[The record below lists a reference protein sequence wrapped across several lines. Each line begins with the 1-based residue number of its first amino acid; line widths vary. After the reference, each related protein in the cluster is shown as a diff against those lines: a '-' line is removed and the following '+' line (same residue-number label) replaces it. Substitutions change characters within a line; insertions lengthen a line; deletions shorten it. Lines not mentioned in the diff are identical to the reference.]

1 MADSKSIVALNIG
14 SQRIAMGVF
23 EASKSGRLTLQKYD
37 STSILA
43 DPAAE
48 MARLPQIRV
57 AISELID
64 RLGISKSTK
73 LRYSISGQSVFTR
86 FIKLPPIEDDNIQQL
101 VAFEAQQ
108 HVPFPIE
115 EVIWD
120 WQLLDSN
127 STDKEVALVAIK
139 GDSLNDL
146 NDIVTDTGLRTIDVD
161 ASPMALYN
169 ALLYSYPELESTTLL
184 IDIGAKTCNLIYL
197 EGKRMFTRSVA
208 VGGASITTAIAKQ
221 YGISF
226 SEAEAQKCN
235 NGLVALNTAHTSQL
249 SEDSAALATVIRN
262 ALSKLPA
269 EIART
274 TNYFRSQHGGR
285 APQKIFI
292 SGGGANLP
300 YIDKFFEEKLQ
311 LPVELFNPLKEI
323 SVGADV
329 NVEQVSAEAHML
341 GELVGLALRAEGKT
355 SLAID
360 LVPDQVFRERETTR
374 RKPWLVFAS
383 VLLIAGWAV
392 WSWTNM
398 GRKGLSEA
406 GLTTIT
412 QEVGVRDSYAKPLN
426 ELAKKEAQLDIISS
440 QLAGAQAARTDWIDM
455 LDDLAL
461 HFKSD
466 KVWLVDFDPV
476 VGFVRTEASAN
487 NAGSSSDDDSASILQ
502 SVISSDFASKD
513 NGESARAQINVDA
526 LATNRGARKPRAG
539 AAPELPEI
547 TAIRVKGFWRDKDG
561 YKEVDELID
570 RLRSGSKYFDVM
582 PTQQTIIEKPTDL
595 GDAYAARFEIILPL
609 KKPIS
614 VASGSAAG
622 R

>member
-1 MADSKSIVALNIG
+1 MADSKAIVVLNIG

-57 AISELID
+57 AISELVD
-64 RLGISKSTK
+64 RLDISKSTK

-169 ALLYSYPELESTTLL
+169 ALLYSYPELEETTLL

-221 YGISF
+221 YGINF

-235 NGLVALNTAHTSQL
+235 NGLVAMNTAHTSQL

-285 APQKIFI
+285 APQKIFL

-311 LPVELFNPLKEI
+311 LPVELFNPLKQI
-323 SVGADV
+323 SVGANV

-355 SLAID
+355 SLRID

-374 RKPWLVFAS
+374 RKPWLVCAS
-383 VLLIAGWAV
+383 VLLIAGWAL

-406 GLTTIT
+406 GLKKIT
-412 QEVGVRDSYAKPLN
+412 QKVEERDRYASPLN
-426 ELAKKEAQLDIISS
+426 KLAKKETQLDMISY

-466 KVWLVDFDPV
+466 KVWLVDFNPV
-476 VGFVRTEASAN
+476 VGFVRSEAIAD
-487 NAGSSSDDDSASILQ
+487 SSSNDKSSSIPQ
-502 SVISSDFASKD
+502 SVISSDFASI
-513 NGESARAQINVDA
+513 NYGESALAQINIDA
-526 LATNRGARKPRAG
+526 LATNKGPKKPRVG
-539 AAPELPEI
+539 ATPELPEI

-561 YKEVDELID
+561 HKEVDELID

-595 GDAYAARFEIILPL
+595 GAAYAARFEIILPL
-609 KKPIS
+609 KNPIS
-614 VASGSAAG
+614 MASSLDAV

>member
-1 MADSKSIVALNIG
+1 MAAANTIVTLNIG
-14 SQRIAMGVF
+14 SQRLAMGAF
-23 EASKSGRLTLQKYD
+23 EVSKSGRLTLLKYD

-64 RLGISKSTK
+64 RLGISKATK

-127 STDKEVALVAIK
+127 SSEKEVALVAIK
-139 GDSLNDL
+139 GESLNDL
-146 NDIVTDTGLRTIDVD
+146 NDIVADTGLKTIDVD
-161 ASPMALYN
+161 ASPMSLYN
-169 ALLYSYPELESTTLL
+169 ALVFNYPELEGTTLL

-208 VGGASITTAIAKQ
+208 VGGASITTAIAKE

-235 NGLVALNTAHTSQL
+235 NGLVALNTAHTSEL
-249 SEDSAALATVIRN
+249 SEDSAALAMVIRN

-285 APQKIFI
+285 APQKVFI

-300 YIDKFFEEKLQ
+300 YIDKFFEDKLK
-311 LPVELFNPLKEI
+311 LPVERFNPLKQI
-323 SVGADV
+323 SVGSEV
-329 NVEQVSAEAHML
+329 NIEQLNTEVHML

-355 SLAID
+355 PLTID
-360 LVPDQVFRERETTR
+360 LVPEQVFRERETKR
-374 RKPWLVFAS
+374 RKPWLVTAS
-383 VLLIAGWAV
+383 MLLIAGWAF

-406 GLTTIT
+406 GLKKI
-412 QEVGVRDSYAKPLN
+412 QEEVFERERYARPLDK
-426 ELAKKEAQLDIISS
+426 LAKKEAQLDIVS
-440 QLAGAQAARTDWIDM
+440 QQLTGEQAARTEWIDL

-466 KVWLVDFDPV
+466 RVWLVDFDPV
-476 VGFVRTEASAN
+476 VGFEITDVTPETTGEEISRV
-487 NAGSSSDDDSASILQ
+487 LQ
-502 SVISSDFASKD
+502 SVISSDYASIE
-513 NGESARAQINVDA
+513 NGDSAIAQINMDA
-526 LATNRGARKPRAG
+526 LAGNEKPKRSQAG
-539 AAPELPEI
+539 ATKKSPEI

-561 YKEVDELID
+561 HKEVDELID
-570 RLRSGSKYFDVM
+570 RLREGSQYFNVM
-582 PTQQTIIEKPTDL
+582 PTQQTIVEKPTDL
-595 GDAYAARFEIILPL
+595 GDAYAAGFEIILPL
-609 KKPIS
+609 KNPLS
-614 VASGSAAG
+614 MMYSAPLSK
-622 R
+622 

>member
-1 MADSKSIVALNIG
+1 MADSKAIVVLNIG

-57 AISELID
+57 AISELVD
-64 RLGISKSTK
+64 RLDISKSTK

-169 ALLYSYPELESTTLL
+169 ALLYSYPELEETTLL

-221 YGISF
+221 YGINF

-235 NGLVALNTAHTSQL
+235 NGLVAMNTAHTSQL

-285 APQKIFI
+285 APQKIFL

-311 LPVELFNPLKEI
+311 LPVELFNPLKQI
-323 SVGADV
+323 SVGANV

-355 SLAID
+355 SLRID

-374 RKPWLVFAS
+374 RKPWLVCAS
-383 VLLIAGWAV
+383 VLLIAGWAL

-406 GLTTIT
+406 GLKKIT
-412 QEVGVRDSYAKPLN
+412 QEVEERDRYASPLN
-426 ELAKKEAQLDIISS
+426 KLAKKETQLDMISY

-466 KVWLVDFDPV
+466 KVWLVDFNPV
-476 VGFVRTEASAN
+476 VGFVRSEAIAD
-487 NAGSSSDDDSASILQ
+487 SSSNDKSSSIPQ
-502 SVISSDFASKD
+502 SVISSDFASI
-513 NGESARAQINVDA
+513 NYGESALAQINIDA
-526 LATNRGARKPRAG
+526 LATNKGPKKPRVG
-539 AAPELPEI
+539 ATPDLPEI

-561 YKEVDELID
+561 HKEVDELID

-595 GDAYAARFEIILPL
+595 GAAYAARFEIILPL
-609 KKPIS
+609 KNPIS
-614 VASGSAAG
+614 MASSLDAV

>member
-1 MADSKSIVALNIG
+1 MAAANTIVTLNIG

-23 EASKSGRLTLQKYD
+23 EVSKSGRLTLLKYD

-86 FIKLPPIEDDNIQQL
+86 FIKLPPIEDDNIEQL

-127 STDKEVALVAIK
+127 SSEKEVALVAIK

-146 NDIVTDTGLRTIDVD
+146 NDIVADTGLKTIDVD
-161 ASPMALYN
+161 ASPMSLYN
-169 ALLYSYPELESTTLL
+169 ALLYNYPELEGTTLL

-208 VGGASITTAIAKQ
+208 VGGASITSAIAKE
-221 YGISF
+221 YGINF

-235 NGLVALNTAHTSQL
+235 NGLVALNTVHTSEL
-249 SEDSAALATVIRN
+249 SEDAAALAMVIRN

-285 APQKIFI
+285 APQKVFL

-300 YIDKFFEEKLQ
+300 YIDKFFEDKLK
-311 LPVELFNPLKEI
+311 LPVERFNPLKEL
-323 SVGADV
+323 SVGSEV
-329 NVEQVSAEAHML
+329 NIDQLNNEAHML
-341 GELVGLALRAEGKT
+341 GELVGLALRAEGQT
-355 SLAID
+355 PLTID
-360 LVPDQVFRERETTR
+360 LVPEQVFRERETKR
-374 RKPWLVFAS
+374 RKPWLVTAS
-383 VLLIAGWAV
+383 MLLITGWAL

-398 GRKGLSEA
+398 GRRGLSEE
-406 GLTTIT
+406 GLNNIKD
-412 QEVGVRDSYAKPLN
+412 EVAKRELYAKPLDK
-426 ELAKKEAQLDIISS
+426 LAKKEAELDLVAS
-440 QLAGAQAARTDWIDM
+440 QLIGEQASRTEWIDL

-461 HFKSD
+461 YFKSD
-466 KVWLVDFDPV
+466 IVWLVDFDPV
-476 VGFVRTEASAN
+476 VGFVRSEVSLDSPGEETAN
-487 NAGSSSDDDSASILQ
+487 VLQ
-502 SVISSDFASKD
+502 SVISSDYATLKT
-513 NGESARAQINVDA
+513 GESAMAQINMDA
-526 LATNRGARKPRAG
+526 LSVNQKPKQPKAG
-539 AAPELPEI
+539 SMPRSPEI
-547 TAIRVKGFWRDKDG
+547 TAIRLKGFWREKDG
-561 YKEVDELID
+561 HKEVDALID
-570 RLRSGSKYFDVM
+570 RLRNGSKYFNVM

-609 KKPIS
+609 KEPIS
-614 VASGSAAG
+614 MEYSEAVSN
-622 R
+622 

>member
-1 MADSKSIVALNIG
+1 MASANTIVTLNIG

-23 EASKSGRLTLQKYD
+23 EVSKSGRLTLLKYD

-64 RLGISKSTK
+64 RLGISKNTK

-127 STDKEVALVAIK
+127 SSEKEVALVAIK

-146 NDIVTDTGLRTIDVD
+146 NDIVADTGLKTIDVD
-161 ASPMALYN
+161 ASPMSLYN
-169 ALLYSYPELESTTLL
+169 ALLYNFPELEGTTLL

-208 VGGASITTAIAKQ
+208 VGGASITSAIAKE
-221 YGISF
+221 YGINF

-235 NGLVALNTAHTSQL
+235 NGLVALNTAHTSEL
-249 SEDSAALATVIRN
+249 GEDAAALAMVIRN

-285 APQKIFI
+285 APQKVFL

-300 YIDKFFEEKLQ
+300 YIDKFFEDKLK
-311 LPVELFNPLKEI
+311 LPVERFNPLKEI

-329 NVEQVSAEAHML
+329 NIEQLNTEAHML

-355 SLAID
+355 PLTID
-360 LVPDQVFRERETTR
+360 LVPDQVFRERETKR
-374 RKPWLVFAS
+374 RKPWLVTAS
-383 VLLIAGWAV
+383 MLLIAGWAL

-398 GRKGLSEA
+398 GRKGLSEQ
-406 GLTTIT
+406 GLQNVTD
-412 QEVGVRDSYAKPLN
+412 EVAKRELYARPLDK
-426 ELAKKEAQLDIISS
+426 LAKKEASLDVVAQ
-440 QLAGAQAARTDWIDM
+440 QLAGEQTARIQWIDL

-466 KVWLVDFDPV
+466 KVWVVDFDPV
-476 VGFVRTEASAN
+476 VGFNRSEVSPE
-487 NAGSSSDDDSASILQ
+487 SSVENISSLLQ
-502 SVISSDFASKD
+502 SVITSDYASTESGQSSL
-513 NGESARAQINVDA
+513 AQINLEA
-526 LATNRGARKPRAG
+526 LSGGQKPPRSRVGAVASSPK
-539 AAPELPEI
+539 I
-547 TAIRVKGFWRDKDG
+547 TAIRLKGFWREKDG
-561 YKEVDELID
+561 HKEVDVLID
-570 RLRSGSKYFDVM
+570 RLRNGSKYFDVM

-614 VASGSAAG
+614 MEYSYPTSK
-622 R
+622 

>member
-1 MADSKSIVALNIG
+1 MADSKAIVVLNIG

-57 AISELID
+57 AISELVD
-64 RLGISKSTK
+64 RLDISKSTK

-169 ALLYSYPELESTTLL
+169 ALLYSYPELEETTLL

-221 YGISF
+221 YGINF

-235 NGLVALNTAHTSQL
+235 NGLVAMNTAHTSQL

-285 APQKIFI
+285 APQKIFL

-311 LPVELFNPLKEI
+311 LPVELFNPLKQI
-323 SVGADV
+323 SVGANV

-355 SLAID
+355 SLRID

-374 RKPWLVFAS
+374 RKPWLVCAS
-383 VLLIAGWAV
+383 VLLIAGWAL

-406 GLTTIT
+406 GLKKIT
-412 QEVGVRDSYAKPLN
+412 QEVEERDRYASPLN
-426 ELAKKEAQLDIISS
+426 KLAKKETQLDMISY

-466 KVWLVDFDPV
+466 KVWLVDFNPV
-476 VGFVRTEASAN
+476 VGFVRSEAIAD
-487 NAGSSSDDDSASILQ
+487 SSSNDKSSSIPQ
-502 SVISSDFASKD
+502 SVISSDFASI
-513 NGESARAQINVDA
+513 NYGESALAQINIDA
-526 LATNRGARKPRAG
+526 LTTNKGPKKPRVG
-539 AAPELPEI
+539 ATPELPEI

-561 YKEVDELID
+561 HKEVDELID

-595 GDAYAARFEIILPL
+595 GAAYAARFEIILPL
-609 KKPIS
+609 KNPIS
-614 VASGSAAG
+614 MASSLDAV

>member
-1 MADSKSIVALNIG
+1 MADSKAIVVLNIG

-57 AISELID
+57 AISELVD
-64 RLGISKSTK
+64 RLDISKSTK

-169 ALLYSYPELESTTLL
+169 ALLYSYPELEETTLL

-221 YGISF
+221 YGINF

-235 NGLVALNTAHTSQL
+235 NGLVAMNTAHTSQL

-285 APQKIFI
+285 APQKIFL

-311 LPVELFNPLKEI
+311 LTVELFNPLKQI
-323 SVGADV
+323 SVGANV

-355 SLAID
+355 SLRID

-374 RKPWLVFAS
+374 RKPWLVCAS
-383 VLLIAGWAV
+383 VLLIAGWAL

-406 GLTTIT
+406 GLKKIT
-412 QEVGVRDSYAKPLN
+412 QEVEERDRYASPLN
-426 ELAKKEAQLDIISS
+426 KLAKKETQLDMISY

-466 KVWLVDFDPV
+466 KVWLVDFNPV
-476 VGFVRTEASAN
+476 VGFVRSEAIAD
-487 NAGSSSDDDSASILQ
+487 SSSNDKSSSIPQ
-502 SVISSDFASKD
+502 SVISSDFASI
-513 NGESARAQINVDA
+513 NYGESALAQINIDA
-526 LATNRGARKPRAG
+526 LATNKGPKKPRVG
-539 AAPELPEI
+539 ATPELPEI

-561 YKEVDELID
+561 HKEVDELID

-595 GDAYAARFEIILPL
+595 GAAYAARFEIILPL
-609 KKPIS
+609 KNPIS
-614 VASGSAAG
+614 MASSLDAV

>member
-221 YGISF
+221 YGINF

-426 ELAKKEAQLDIISS
+426 ELAKKEAQLDIISH
-440 QLAGAQAARTDWIDM
+440 QLAEAQAARTDWIDM

-466 KVWLVDFDPV
+466 KVWLVDFDPI
-476 VGFVRTEASAN
+476 VGFVRSEPV
-487 NAGSSSDDDSASILQ
+487 AGTSSDDDSANILQ
-502 SVISSDFASKD
+502 SVITSDFASTK
-513 NGESARAQINVDA
+513 NGDSAFAQINIDA
-526 LATNRGARKPRAG
+526 MAANMSGRKPRAG
-539 AAPELPEI
+539 ASPELPEI

-561 YKEVDELID
+561 HKEVDQLID
-570 RLRSGSKYFDVM
+570 LLRTGSKYFDVM
-582 PTQQTIIEKPTDL
+582 PTQQTIIEKSTDL
-595 GDAYAARFEIILPL
+595 GDAYAGPFEIILPL

-614 VASGSAAG
+614 MASGSAFV

>member
-1 MADSKSIVALNIG
+1 MADSKAIVVLNIG

-57 AISELID
+57 AISELVD
-64 RLGISKSTK
+64 RLDISKSTK

-169 ALLYSYPELESTTLL
+169 ALLYSYPELEETTLL

-221 YGISF
+221 YGINF

-235 NGLVALNTAHTSQL
+235 NGLVAMNTAHTSQL
-249 SEDSAALATVIRN
+249 SQDSAALATVIRN

-285 APQKIFI
+285 APQKIFL

-311 LPVELFNPLKEI
+311 LPVELFNPLKQI
-323 SVGADV
+323 SVGANV

-355 SLAID
+355 SLRID

-374 RKPWLVFAS
+374 RKPWLVCAS
-383 VLLIAGWAV
+383 VLLIAGWAL

-406 GLTTIT
+406 GLKKIT
-412 QEVGVRDSYAKPLN
+412 QEVEERDRYASPLN
-426 ELAKKEAQLDIISS
+426 KLAKKETQLDMISY

-466 KVWLVDFDPV
+466 KVWLVDFNPV
-476 VGFVRTEASAN
+476 VGFVRSEAIAD
-487 NAGSSSDDDSASILQ
+487 SSSNDKSSSIPQ
-502 SVISSDFASKD
+502 SVISSDFASI
-513 NGESARAQINVDA
+513 NYGESALAQINIDA
-526 LATNRGARKPRAG
+526 LATNKGPKKPRVG
-539 AAPELPEI
+539 ATPELPEI

-561 YKEVDELID
+561 HKEVDELID

-595 GDAYAARFEIILPL
+595 GAAYAARFEIILPL
-609 KKPIS
+609 KNPIS
-614 VASGSAAG
+614 MASSLDAV